1 MGGWVDCAPSS
12 RIGGRWRLTSLE
24 ELSLASNPVSDLTP
38 IADLPLTHLYLGG
51 TDVEHV
57 APLAGMTTL
66 KVLVL
71 TGIRDRV
78 LDLDTLD
85 LLVAAG
91 LEIHPAA

>member
-1 MGGWVDCAPSS
+1 M
-12 RIGGRWRLTSLE
+12 
-24 ELSLASNPVSDLTP
+24 
-38 IADLPLTHLYLGG
+38 
-51 TDVEHV
+51 EHV

-78 LDLDTLD
+78 LDLDMLD